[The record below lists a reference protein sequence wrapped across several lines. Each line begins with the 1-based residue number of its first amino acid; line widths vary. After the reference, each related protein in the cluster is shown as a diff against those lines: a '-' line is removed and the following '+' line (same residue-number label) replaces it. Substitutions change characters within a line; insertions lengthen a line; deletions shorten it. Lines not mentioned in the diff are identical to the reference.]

1 MISGMSDSRVPGG
14 DRMMVYCHGSVGLG
28 HLRRTIAISDHLASR
43 FPQALFLLATGTPFV
58 PLFKLPEGVD
68 YVKLPA
74 LMKQADGKYHSK
86 YLGLSVAELL
96 ECRRALLLATVRYFR
111 PTVFLVDKA
120 PLGVCREMIPTL
132 KWLQRNC
139 PETRVVFGMRDIE
152 DTPETTIQQWNADGV
167 QEVLDECFD
176 EIWVYGMESV
186 FDVVREYKLPE
197 CLHKKIVYTGYIGR
211 SECHHHVS
219 AKSSESDVLVT
230 VGGGTD
236 GEQLLRT
243 YFADAARRVARRG
256 GSSTVVGG
264 PDLPRAAAED
274 LSRKL
279 SSLPNTTWID
289 ASSCMSCRMREA
301 DLVVSMGGYNTLCE
315 IVSYKKPALVVP
327 RVRPR
332 YEQAIRA
339 SCWDRLGLLK
349 SLHPSTLTP
358 ARLGARVEE
367 MLDSPFEP
375 ASSRLD
381 MGALDRIAERF
392 SGMLTESGACE
403 SPVRV

>member
-1 MISGMSDSRVPGG
+1 
-14 DRMMVYCHGSVGLG
+14 MMVYCHGSVGLG
-28 HLRRTIAISDHLASR
+28 HLRRTIAISDHLAR
-43 FPQALFLLATGTPFV
+43 EFPHASFLLATGTPFV
-58 PLFKLPEGVD
+58 PLFKLPDGVD

-74 LMKQADGKYHSK
+74 LMKRADGKYHSK

-186 FDVVREYKLPE
+186 YDVVREYKLPKR
-197 CLHKKIVYTGYIGR
+197 LHKKIVYTGYIGR
-211 SECHHHVS
+211 SACNHRVS

-243 YFADAARRVARRG
+243 YFADAARRVAERG
-256 GSSTVVGG
+256 GSSTVGGG
-264 PDLPRAAAED
+264 PDLPRSAAD
-274 LSRKL
+274 DSRKRL
-279 SSLPNTTWID
+279 SELPNTTWID
-289 ASSCMSCRMREA
+289 ASECMSCHMRQA

-339 SCWDRLGLLK
+339 TCWDRLGLLK

-358 ARLGARVEE
+358 TQLGAHVEE

-375 ASSRLD
+375 ASNRLD

-392 SGMLTESGACE
+392 SGMLTGRGAHE